1 MANNLQ
7 VVVSYVLFRMKCDL
21 ILTIIYTHM
30 HTHTQT
36 HTHTFF
42 SAKKDISD
50 VLFRLFSYCLCGIA
64 WLKWDSLGCRLKKH
78 NPYKMIFG
86 TTSVVETAKFT

>member
-7 VVVSYVLFRMKCDL
+7 VVVSYVLFTMKCRL

-30 HTHTQT
+30 HTHMQTQT
-36 HTHTFF
+36 LFF

-64 WLKWDSLGCRLKKH
+64 WSKWNSLGCRLEKN
-78 NPYKMIFG
+78 NPYKMILG
-86 TTSVVETAKFT
+86 TTSVVGIAKFT